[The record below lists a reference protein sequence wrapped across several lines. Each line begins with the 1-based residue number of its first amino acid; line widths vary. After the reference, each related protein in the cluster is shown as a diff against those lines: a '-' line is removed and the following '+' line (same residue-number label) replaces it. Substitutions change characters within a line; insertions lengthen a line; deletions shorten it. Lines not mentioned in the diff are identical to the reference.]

1 MAEECDLHLELAKLT
16 IPNLWQQLLMQV
28 SPVDIKLTY
37 ALGSIIPHLF
47 DVRKKKKKPVEEFPD
62 NQSK

>member
-37 ALGSIIPHLF
+37 ALGSIIPHCLMQG
-47 DVRKKKKKPVEEFPD
+47 KKKET
-62 NQSK
+62 S

>member
-47 DVRKKKKKPVEEFPD
+47 DVREKKET
-62 NQSK
+62 S